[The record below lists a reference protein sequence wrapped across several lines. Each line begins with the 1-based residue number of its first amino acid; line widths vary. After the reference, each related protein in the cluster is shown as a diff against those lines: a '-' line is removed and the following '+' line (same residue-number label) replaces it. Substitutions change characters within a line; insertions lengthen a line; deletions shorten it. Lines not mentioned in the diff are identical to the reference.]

1 MAEDDGLPVAAMHR
15 IVRKA
20 GADRVSESAAIELG
34 RILEELG
41 LQIGREA
48 LDWSMHAGRR
58 TVREDDVEMA
68 AKKVLTR

>member
-1 MAEDDGLPVAAMHR
+1 MVEDKGLPIAAMHR
-15 IVRKA
+15 IIRKA
-20 GADRVSESAAIELG
+20 GADRVSESAAEELG

-41 LQIGREA
+41 VHIGEEA

-68 AKKVLTR
+68 AKKLLTR